1 MILLRRTNRRH
12 GFSTTVLDGKTIRIS
27 QSVSSLCRLTQ
38 AQVGLGDQD
47 SSVWKQP
54 GPAEALKQMLFRL
67 QAVEAEL
74 QRRQP
79 SPGAPAAN
87 RRLHAEEHSVL
98 TNVSV
103 ISPQDK

>member
-1 MILLRRTNRRH
+1 MLIKSFVH
-12 GFSTTVLDGKTIRIS
+12 
-27 QSVSSLCRLTQ
+27 SLCCLTQ
-38 AQVGLGDQD
+38 AQVRLSDRD

-79 SPGAPAAN
+79 PPGASTAN
-87 RRLHAEEHSVL
+87 QRLHMEECSVL

-103 ISPQDK
+103 ISPRDT